1 MASIVTGIDVGT
13 RAVRVVQGKRKG
25 TAFVPTR
32 YVVRARLEGES
43 AADALTQCLTESRI
57 KGSRA
62 RLGITGRDTILRYSQ
77 VPRLSDSQLRNLM
90 RFEID
95 ELAQQA
101 GGNLASDFNLLP
113 IPPGMTGDDTVLVA
127 LARNDTLDST
137 VGALRGTGAG
147 IGSFTPNAVALYD
160 SFLKLGSVAED
171 GVLIANVGDENTDVA
186 IVLGPDLAFARNLSG
201 GGRLFTDAI
210 RQRFGVDDEQAE
222 EMKRTLANLSPNAK
236 GRYTSPQEEKVTNAM
251 LGPAG
256 QFASLLQSTAA
267 LAKAQLKLPELKIQR
282 ALLCGGGSRLLGF
295 GEYLAATTGWQV
307 QLFDPLESMELGSLP
322 TEERAE
328 LERDR
333 FEAVVA
339 LGLALA
345 SAETG
350 LYRLDILPEAIVRKR
365 RFLERTS
372 FVIAAV
378 VLAAGYLGAEAYFT
392 SALATDART
401 TANAVSREV
410 KQRQAV
416 NDKTLEILGDPNNG
430 VPGRNAELAEIAT
443 ELEVRAAAGA
453 SLLAVDRALR
463 NLLPSDLWITKEIMK
478 IDRDAARPD
487 LGAKDL
493 PRPIVHLIGKGR
505 EGAEKIE
512 QTFPNFTA
520 RLTEALGVAPVQ
532 MFKKGSTGFE
542 FELFI
547 DLVPVA
553 SAAAAKPN

>member
-1 MASIVTGIDVGT
+1 M
-13 RAVRVVQGKRKG
+13 
-25 TAFVPTR
+25 
-32 YVVRARLEGES
+32 
-43 AADALTQCLTESRI
+43 
-57 KGSRA
+57 
-62 RLGITGRDTILRYSQ
+62 
-77 VPRLSDSQLRNLM
+77 
-90 RFEID
+90 
-95 ELAQQA
+95 
-101 GGNLASDFNLLP
+101 
-113 IPPGMTGDDTVLVA
+113 
-127 LARNDTLDST
+127 
-137 VGALRGTGAG
+137 RGTGAG

-493 PRPIVHLIGKGR
+493 PSPDRPPHRQGARGGR
-505 EGAEKIE
+505 EDRADLPELHRAAHRGARRGPR
-512 QTFPNFTA
+512 PNVQEREHGLRVRALHRPGSRGFGRGGQAQLSESWLSTSTPSSKTTKVPRRGVPRRRRLLRGLCA
-520 RLTEALGVAPVQ
+520 RRFLRGGRSPRLAQRGRGLPRKDGKRAAL
-532 MFKKGSTGFE
+532 
-542 FELFI
+542 
-547 DLVPVA
+547 
-553 SAAAAKPN
+553 